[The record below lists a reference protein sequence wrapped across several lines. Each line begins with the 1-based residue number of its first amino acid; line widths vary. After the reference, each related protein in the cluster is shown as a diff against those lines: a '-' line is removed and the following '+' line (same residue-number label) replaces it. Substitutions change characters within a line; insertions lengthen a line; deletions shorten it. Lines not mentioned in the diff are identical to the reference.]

1 MRLGTGELLSQGFA
15 VSKAHGSE
23 RRNNGKIWKDM
34 ERQKNL
40 LSERLKT
47 HSPFTTVLA
56 PIYQKLS
63 RHVEYH
69 V

>member
-1 MRLGTGELLSQGFA
+1 MGTGELLSQGFA
-15 VSKAHGSE
+15 VSTHSCDCE
-23 RRNNGKIWKDM
+23 RRSNGKIWKDL

-56 PIYQKLS
+56 PIYQKLRY